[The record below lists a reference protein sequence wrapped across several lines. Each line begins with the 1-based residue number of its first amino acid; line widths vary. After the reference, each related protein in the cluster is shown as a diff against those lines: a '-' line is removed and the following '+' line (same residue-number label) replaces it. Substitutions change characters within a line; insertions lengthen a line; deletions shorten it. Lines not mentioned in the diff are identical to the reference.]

1 MKEVV
6 LTKSINFISQYKEYS
21 DDELE
26 QISYGLEG
34 LYLTI
39 TKLVIIVLMSIIL
52 NIFKEVMIILVLFN
66 IIRYFGFGIHAK
78 KSSEC
83 LLSSIFCFIIL
94 PYFLLSIKLDNTANL
109 IIGII
114 CTINFLLFAPAD
126 TVKRPLKNKKKR
138 MIRKTLTTI
147 TGIIFIA
154 ISMIFEGSSISTLFI
169 ASVIIETI
177 MINPITYLILRQPY
191 NNYKK
196 IN

>member
-21 DDELE
+21 EEELE
-26 QISYGLEG
+26 KINYGLEG

-39 TKLVIIVLMSIIL
+39 TKLVIIALLSIIL

-94 PYFLLSIKLDNTANL
+94 PYFLLNIKLDNITNL

-114 CTINFLLFAPAD
+114 CIINFLLFAPAD

-169 ASVIIETI
+169 ASVIIEVI

-191 NNYKK
+191 NNYK
-196 IN
+196 N

>member
-21 DDELE
+21 EEELE
-26 QISYGLEG
+26 KINYGLEG

-39 TKLVIIVLMSIIL
+39 TKLVIIALLSIIL

-66 IIRYFGFGIHAK
+66 IIRYFGFGIHAR

-94 PYFLLSIKLDNTANL
+94 PYFLLNIKLDNITNL
-109 IIGII
+109 IIGILCI
-114 CTINFLLFAPAD
+114 INFLLFAPAD

-169 ASVIIETI
+169 SSVIIEVI

-191 NNYKK
+191 NNYK
-196 IN
+196 N

>member
-21 DDELE
+21 DEELE
-26 QISYGLEG
+26 KINYGLEG

-39 TKLVIIVLMSIIL
+39 TKLVIIVLLSIIL

-94 PYFLLSIKLDNTANL
+94 PYFLLNIKLDNITNL

-114 CTINFLLFAPAD
+114 CIINFLLFAPAD

-169 ASVIIETI
+169 ASVIIEVI

-191 NNYKK
+191 NNYK
-196 IN
+196 N

>member
-6 LTKSINFISQYKEYS
+6 LAKSINFISQYKEYS

-34 LYLTI
+34 LYLTL
-39 TKLVIIVLMSIIL
+39 TKLVIIVLLSIIL
-52 NIFKEVMIILVLFN
+52 NIFKEVIIILVLFN

-94 PYFLLSIKLDNTANL
+94 PYFLLSIKLDNITIL

-126 TVKRPLKNKKKR
+126 TIKRPLKNKKKR

-147 TGIIFIA
+147 TGILFIT
-154 ISMIFEGSSISTLFI
+154 ISMIFEGNSISTLFI
-169 ASVIIETI
+169 ASVIIEAI
-177 MINPITYLILRQPY
+177 MVNPIIYLILRQPY

>member
-21 DDELE
+21 EEELE
-26 QISYGLEG
+26 KINYGLEG

-39 TKLVIIVLMSIIL
+39 TKLVIIVLLSIIL

-94 PYFLLSIKLDNTANL
+94 PYFLLNIKLDNITNL

-114 CTINFLLFAPAD
+114 CIINFLLFAPAD

-169 ASVIIETI
+169 ASVIIEVI

-191 NNYKK
+191 NNYK
-196 IN
+196 N

>member
-21 DDELE
+21 EEELE
-26 QISYGLEG
+26 KINYGLEG

-39 TKLVIIVLMSIIL
+39 TKLVIIVLLSIIL
-52 NIFKEVMIILVLFN
+52 NIFKEVMIILVFFN

-94 PYFLLSIKLDNTANL
+94 PYFLLNIKLDNITNL

-114 CTINFLLFAPAD
+114 CIINFLLFAPAD

-169 ASVIIETI
+169 ASVIIEVI

-191 NNYKK
+191 NNYK
-196 IN
+196 N

>member
-21 DDELE
+21 EEELE
-26 QISYGLEG
+26 KINYGLEG

-39 TKLVIIVLMSIIL
+39 TKLVIIALLSIIL

-66 IIRYFGFGIHAK
+66 IIRYFGFGIHAR

-94 PYFLLSIKLDNTANL
+94 PYFLLNIKLDNITNL

-114 CTINFLLFAPAD
+114 CIINFLLFAPAD

-169 ASVIIETI
+169 ASVIIEVI

-191 NNYKK
+191 NNYKMK
-196 IN
+196 

>member
-21 DDELE
+21 EEELE
-26 QISYGLEG
+26 KINYGLEG

-39 TKLVIIVLMSIIL
+39 TKLVIIALLSIIL

-66 IIRYFGFGIHAK
+66 IIRYFGFGIHAR

-94 PYFLLSIKLDNTANL
+94 PYFLLNIKLDNITNL
-109 IIGII
+109 IIGILCI
-114 CTINFLLFAPAD
+114 INFLLFAPAD

-169 ASVIIETI
+169 ASVIIEVI

-191 NNYKK
+191 NNYKMK
-196 IN
+196 

>member
-1 MKEVV
+1 LKEVV

-21 DDELE
+21 EEELE
-26 QISYGLEG
+26 KINYGLEG

-39 TKLVIIVLMSIIL
+39 TKLVIIALLSIIL

-66 IIRYFGFGIHAK
+66 IIRYFGFGIHAR

-94 PYFLLSIKLDNTANL
+94 PYFLLNIKLDNITNL
-109 IIGII
+109 IIGILCI
-114 CTINFLLFAPAD
+114 INFLLFAPAD

-169 ASVIIETI
+169 ASVIIEVI

-191 NNYKK
+191 NNYKMK
-196 IN
+196 